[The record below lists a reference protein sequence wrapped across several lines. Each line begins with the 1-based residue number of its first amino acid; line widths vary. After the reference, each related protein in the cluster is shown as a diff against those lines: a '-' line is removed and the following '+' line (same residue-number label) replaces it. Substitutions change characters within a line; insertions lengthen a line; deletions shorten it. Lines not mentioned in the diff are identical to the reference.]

1 MLTTIALIALA
12 QTSSVEFAKILDLD
26 GDGIIHPMEAADA
39 IEMLY
44 EEQGEGLPI
53 DEVEDLMEE
62 NKLYLREEAN
72 YYIEE
77 FDVDGDG
84 VIQLSEVPEELVPL
98 AKYADLNHDATIT
111 LEELMQVDPD
121 SVEVF
126 AMMEIDEIFADLD
139 ENKDGKIEMHVFVED
154 DPGFAEVV
162 RSFDINY
169 DNHITRE
176 EMIDG
181 FALLDASVSFEIQNE
196 FAFMRGTIDES
207 TPFRVLELV
216 YYHPEVKTI
225 VMIDVP
231 GSVDDDSSL
240 RASRIV
246 RAHGLN
252 THVPSD
258 GEVASGGTD
267 FFQAGVTRT
276 CEEGALFGVHSWA
289 EFGAEGTD
297 YPRNDEVHLMY
308 LDYCDEMGI
317 PQSFYWFTLDVA
329 PAADIHYMTENELKQ
344 YNMLTVPIKE

>member
-1 MLTTIALIALA
+1 
-12 QTSSVEFAKILDLD
+12 
-26 GDGIIHPMEAADA
+26 
-39 IEMLY
+39 
-44 EEQGEGLPI
+44 
-53 DEVEDLMEE
+53 
-62 NKLYLREEAN
+62 
-72 YYIEE
+72 
-77 FDVDGDG
+77 
-84 VIQLSEVPEELVPL
+84 
-98 AKYADLNHDATIT
+98 
-111 LEELMQVDPD
+111 
-121 SVEVF
+121 
-126 AMMEIDEIFADLD
+126 
-139 ENKDGKIEMHVFVED
+139 
-154 DPGFAEVV
+154 
-162 RSFDINY
+162 
-169 DNHITRE
+169 
-176 EMIDG
+176 
-181 FALLDASVSFEIQNE
+181 
-196 FAFMRGTIDES
+196 MRGTIDES